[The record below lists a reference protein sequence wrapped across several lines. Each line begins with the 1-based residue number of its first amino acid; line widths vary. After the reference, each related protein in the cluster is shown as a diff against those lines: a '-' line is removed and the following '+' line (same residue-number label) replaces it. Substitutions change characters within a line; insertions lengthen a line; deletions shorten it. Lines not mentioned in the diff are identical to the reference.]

1 MNGRTPSK
9 GGRDASGF
17 PERLAGTGDVHCP
30 CPHGTAVNLTPAELA
45 RRWRLSVRTLER
57 WRAARVGPAWLRI
70 NGRILYP
77 RREVFAFE
85 RARLR
90 RPKR

>member
-1 MNGRTPSK
+1 MTERRSRSGAAH
-9 GGRDASGF
+9 DASDR
-17 PERLAGTGDVHCP
+17 PELLAGDVHCP
-30 CPHGTAVNLTPAELA
+30 CRHELAVNMTPAELA

-57 WRAARVGPAWLRI
+57 WRVARVGPAWLWL

-77 RREVFAFE
+77 RREVLAFE